1 MITIPTI
8 LELYTTSLANLEA
21 AFDADINPVGKAEL
35 RAQAAAQAADLKM
48 QYLAIAATQE
58 NIFVDTCDEPTLIRF
73 GVVKIGRQPF
83 SAVAGQYSVN
93 VTGSIGAV
101 IPAQSIWKSDDDAL
115 NPGILYILDQQYTMV
130 TTSDN
135 ITLRSLTLGIDSQ
148 LDINDT
154 LTAVQ
159 PIPLVDFAATVVAE
173 VVQPLAAEDIET
185 YRSIVLQSFRLEPQ
199 GGASTDYRLWAADVQ
214 GVVNVYPYA
223 VSGQPWAV
231 NVFVESD
238 IADSIDGKGT
248 PSQTMMDAVDAVI
261 NFDPD
266 TTLPIN
272 DRGRKPIGVIL
283 NILPTNPH
291 TVSITVTGFQNLDA
305 QTQTDLL
312 AAFGASVNAV
322 RPFVAAADDLSTKND
337 IIDVNKLN
345 AAVYNTRPGSVYVGV
360 SFTVDGVSTLSYTFS
375 NGDIPFF
382 DTNIIYN

>member
-8 LELYTTSLANLEA
+8 AELYTAILANLESEY
-21 AFDADINPVGKAEL
+21 DATINPVGKAEL
-35 RAQAAAQAADLKM
+35 RAQAASQAALLKT

-58 NIFVDTCDEPTLIRF
+58 NIFPDTCDEPTLIRF

-83 SAVAGQYSVN
+83 SAVAGQYTVN

-101 IPAQSIWKSDDDAL
+101 IPAQSIWKSDDSAL

-130 TTSDN
+130 TASDT
-135 ITLRSLTLGIDSQ
+135 IVLRSLTQGIDSK

-154 LTAVQ
+154 LTSVQ
-159 PIPLVDFAATVVAE
+159 PIPLVDFTATVVNE
-173 VVQPLAAEDIET
+173 TVQPLAAEDIEA
-185 YRSIVLQSFRLEPQ
+185 YRTIVIQSFRLEPE

-223 VSGQPWAV
+223 APGQPWAV
-231 NVFVESD
+231 NIFVESD
-238 IADSIDGKGT
+238 VADSVDGKGT
-248 PSQTMMDAVDAVI
+248 PAQSMMDAVEAAI

-266 TTLPIN
+266 TSLPIN

-283 NILPTNPH
+283 NVLPITPH
-291 TVSITVTGFQNLDA
+291 TVSITVTGFQGLTA
-305 QTQTDLL
+305 QIETDLS
-312 AAFGASVNAV
+312 AAFADSINVV
-322 RPFVAAADDLSTKND
+322 RPFVAAADDLATQNN

-345 AAVYNTRPGSVYVGV
+345 AVVYNTKPGSVYVGI
-360 SFTVDGVSTLSYTFS
+360 SFTIDGVGSLSYTFS

-382 DTNIIYN
+382 DVNVIYN